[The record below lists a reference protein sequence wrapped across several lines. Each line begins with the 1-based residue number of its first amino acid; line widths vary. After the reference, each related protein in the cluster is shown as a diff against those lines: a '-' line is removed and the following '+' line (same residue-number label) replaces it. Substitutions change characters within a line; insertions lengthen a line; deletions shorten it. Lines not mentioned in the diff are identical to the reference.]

1 MWRFLFIAFLI
12 AHGLIHLVMWVVPPK
27 PKEGAAAQP
36 FDPSHSWLLGDR
48 RAPAKVGALTAAA
61 VLALAGLGLWAGAD
75 WWRALAV
82 AGLATSLGLM
92 VLYFDRWF
100 LLIQAVNTALIVGLL
115 WLSWPSQAMV
125 GA

>member
-12 AHGLIHLVMWVVPPK
+12 AHGLIHLVIWVIPPK
-27 PKEGAAAQP
+27 PKDEAARP

-48 RAPAKVGALTAAA
+48 EGPARAAA
-61 VLALAGLGLWAGAD
+61 LAATVLLIAAGLGLWAGVD
-75 WWRALAV
+75 WWQSAAV

-92 VLYFDRWF
+92 IVYFDRWF
-100 LLIQAVNTALIVGLL
+100 LFIEAVNAGLIVGIL
-115 WLSWPSQAMV
+115 WLSWPSRAMV